1 MKMKLLTKATSVIA
15 LAVAAQA
22 NAGVVTS
29 SGDDLVLSTNSGLKV
44 KTVGGDKSFQI
55 GGRIQYDYADIDLNG
70 NNLVKDAYIRRARI
84 FTKGHSGD
92 WAYKAQFN
100 LDDDRGKTKRKGG
113 TVEDLYIRYTGFD
126 FADIT
131 VGKQKAPFGLEELTS
146 SKDISAL
153 ERSASTGLFVAG
165 RQTGIQLSGAADN
178 FTYAFGIFEAN
189 EEVLENDALT
199 DLPDDDAESLAY
211 VGRATFAPINEK
223 GSVLHLGAGFIAA
236 DDNSQNFRLKDV
248 YNLEAGGVAGPFHV
262 QAEFFD
268 GELAGEDVDSYYI
281 QAGWILTG
289 ESRPYS
295 KGKFKRVKP
304 KAGESAWEVITRYND
319 GSGDFEELG
328 EVDAKSY
335 LVGLNYYQGNV
346 RLGANYTTIKED
358 TTDNDVD
365 IFQMRI
371 QYVYD

>member
-1 MKMKLLTKATSVIA
+1 MKFLLKLTSAIT

-22 NAGVVTS
+22 NAELVTS
-29 SGDDLVLSTNSGLKV
+29 SGDELVLSTNSGLKV
-44 KTVGGDKSFQI
+44 KTANGEKSFQI
-55 GGRIQYDYADIDLNG
+55 GGRIQWDYADIDLND
-70 NNLVKDAYIRRARI
+70 NNILKDTYIRRARI

-100 LDDDRGKTKRKGG
+100 LDDERGAVKRKGG
-113 TVEDLYIRYTGFD
+113 TVEDLYIRYTGFN

-146 SKDISAL
+146 SKDISSL
-153 ERSASTGLFVAG
+153 ERSASTNLFVGG
-165 RQTGIQLSGAADN
+165 RQTGIQLTGNIDN
-178 FTYAFGIFEAN
+178 FTYSFGVFEAN
-189 EEVLENDALT
+189 EEVLEDGVLT
-199 DLPDDDAESLAY
+199 DLPDDDAKNFAY
-211 VGRATFAPINEK
+211 VGRATFAPINKEGK
-223 GSVLHLGAGFIAA
+223 VLHLGAGFIAA
-236 DDNSQNFRLKDV
+236 GENSQNFGLKDV
-248 YNLEAGGVAGPFHV
+248 YNLEAGGVSGPFHV
-262 QAEFFD
+262 QAEFFE
-268 GELAGEDVDSYYI
+268 GELAGQDVDSYYI

-304 KAGESAWEVITRYND
+304 KAGEGAWEVVTHYND
-319 GSGDFEELG
+319 GTGDFEELG
-328 EVDAKSY
+328 EIDAKSY

-346 RLGANYTTIKED
+346 RLGANFTSIEED

-365 IFQMRI
+365 IFQIRI